1 MSGLFA
7 DCTDEETA
15 SFPVAGASE
24 TGGESRGRFL
34 NVEGLSLLLLAS
46 DLAGGE

>member
-1 MSGLFA
+1 M
-7 DCTDEETA
+7 DDDTA
-15 SFPVAGASE
+15 SFLAAGASGTE
-24 TGGESRGRFL
+24 GESRGRFL